1 MRDTNQPL
9 WAVINTRQL
18 NTLLFIL
25 TCLNIVH
32 LTLSFLSSD
41 NSHRG
46 GGDWERGAPPL
57 RLPLGGMQG
66 VRQGLQLPQVAR
78 EPRAQAW
85 RQVRLPLHCGGMQDE
100 IQLSGQYFRRKY
112 FKNIRAIVKCFVFD
126 NLSH

>member
-1 MRDTNQPL
+1 MGGNKYAATQYPSFHPNMSKYCKY
-9 WAVINTRQL
+9 
-18 NTLLFIL
+18 LF
-25 TCLNIVH
+25 
-32 LTLSFLSSD
+32 SSD

-112 FKNIRAIVKCFVFD
+112 LKI
-126 NLSH
+126 LGQL